1 MDFFYAKIKFAFIQ
15 GGFMSSDPSNDP
27 RSRMQKILSGQE
39 KDEQS
44 EAPDSPLS
52 RLPRP
57 KVARGPV
64 NDTAAPSPQPAPV
77 SASLIT
83 RFGPAFWTVTGVLSL
98 VVNGVLLAVVFML
111 LRVVGGTP
119 FIAGD
124 SAAGVLGGLYRNFE
138 KMDRAS
144 IVASIPVDAQIPL
157 AISVPV
163 QQTTEITLA
172 KEAVI
177 TGARVRI
184 VTDALNID
192 APADVTLPAGT
203 RLTVALNFNLD
214 VNNTIPVH
222 LEAPVNIPL
231 SQTELHEPF
240 VGLQD
245 VLRPLYCLVEP
256 NALTLDGL
264 PVCR

>member
-1 MDFFYAKIKFAFIQ
+1 
-15 GGFMSSDPSNDP
+15 MSSDPNNEP
-27 RSRMQKILSGQE
+27 RSRMQKILSGRE

-44 EAPDSPLS
+44 EAPPSPLS

-64 NDTAAPSPQPAPV
+64 DEAPAP
-77 SASLIT
+77 ASSPGTPASSVIA
-83 RFGPAFWTVTGVLSL
+83 RYGPAFWTVTGVLSL
-98 VVNGVLLAVVFML
+98 VVNGALLAVVLML

-119 FIAGD
+119 FIPGD

-172 KEAVI
+172 EEAVI

-203 RLTVALNFNLD
+203 RLTVALNFTLD

-222 LEAPVNIPL
+222 LVAPVDIPL

>member
-1 MDFFYAKIKFAFIQ
+1 
-15 GGFMSSDPSNDP
+15 MSNDSGNDP
-27 RSRMQKILSGQE
+27 RTRMQKILSGGEQE
-39 KDEQS
+39 ETVEQN
-44 EAPDSPLS
+44 ASPLS
-52 RLPRP
+52 RLPKPRP
-57 KVARGPV
+57 AGGP
-64 NDTAAPSPQPAPV
+64 TAEEPAPV
-77 SASLIT
+77 APTASGRAAWIA
-83 RFGPAFWTVTGVLSL
+83 RYGPAFWTVTGVLSL

-144 IVASIPVDAQIPL
+144 IVATIPVDTQIPL
-157 AISVPV
+157 ALSVPV
-163 QQTTEITLA
+163 QKTTEITLA
-172 KEAVI
+172 QDAVI
-177 TGARVRI
+177 SGAHVRI
-184 VTDALNID
+184 ATDALNID

-203 RLTVALNFNLD
+203 KLTVALNFNLD
-214 VNNTIPVH
+214 VNSSVPVH
-222 LEAPVNIPL
+222 LEVPVNIPL
-231 SQTELHEPF
+231 AATELHEPF

>member
-1 MDFFYAKIKFAFIQ
+1 
-15 GGFMSSDPSNDP
+15 MSNESRNDP
-27 RSRMQKILSGQE
+27 RSRMQKILSADE
-39 KDEQS
+39 KNEPT
-44 EAPDSPLS
+44 EETDSPLS

-57 KVARGPV
+57 NAGRGPAV
-64 NDTAAPSPQPAPV
+64 EAPAPLTPPTV
-77 SASLIT
+77 GLAT
-83 RFGPAFWTVTGVLSL
+83 RLARYGPAFWTVTGLMSL
-98 VVNGVLLAVVFML
+98 IVNGILLAVVIML
-111 LRVVGGTP
+111 LRVLGGTP

-124 SAAGVLGGLYRNFE
+124 TAAGVLGGLYRNFE

-144 IVASIPVDAQIPL
+144 IIASIPVDAQIPL

-172 KEAVI
+172 EDAVI

-184 VTDALNID
+184 DTAALNID

-203 RLTVALNFNLD
+203 RLTVTLNFNLD
-214 VNNTIPVH
+214 VNNSIPVH

-231 SQTELHEPF
+231 AQTELHEPF

>member
-1 MDFFYAKIKFAFIQ
+1 MN
-15 GGFMSSDPSNDP
+15 SDPGNDP
-27 RSRMQKILSGQE
+27 RSRMQKILSGKE
-39 KDEQS
+39 KDEQIA
-44 EAPDSPLS
+44 EPDSPLS

-57 KVARGPV
+57 KAARGPV
-64 NDTAAPSPQPAPV
+64 PDGSAPPPPPTTGPT
-77 SASLIT
+77 SLIA
-83 RFGPAFWTVTGVLSL
+83 RYGPAFWTVTGVLSL
-98 VVNGVLLAVVFML
+98 VVNGILLAVVFML

-124 SAAGVLGGLYRNFE
+124 AAAGVLGGLYRNFE

-144 IVASIPVDAQIPL
+144 IVATIPVDAQIPL

-163 QQTTEITLA
+163 QQTTQITLA
-172 KEAVI
+172 EEAVI

-184 VTDALNID
+184 ATDALNID

-203 RLTVALNFNLD
+203 RLTVALNFTLD
-214 VNNTIPVH
+214 VNTTIPVH
-222 LEAPVNIPL
+222 LEAPVNIPM